1 MSNTPSPSPD
11 TDPTATYRYD
21 REVLFNRA
29 NSAIFALETT
39 LPLGGEE
46 RRSLFR
52 VRIALN
58 DTWKDMKPEVKAASF
73 GG

>member
-1 MSNTPSPSPD
+1 MSNTPSISPD
-11 TDPTATYRYD
+11 TDPAATYRYD

-52 VRIALN
+52 ARVALN
-58 DTWKDMKPEVKAASF
+58 DAWRDMEPAAKAAPF
-73 GG
+73 RG